1 MVDNYPQKRRPGRPL
16 AFDPEAALDAATLV
30 FWQYGYDRADTETL
44 AKAMGVTKPS
54 IYGTFGSKEQLYLKS
69 LQRYMDTIGGR
80 AMVALANA
88 ETIQAGVRA
97 FFDEL
102 LANIA
107 GQHGVTGCMINAAT
121 SQCSSA
127 MPNVAAFLGQGLQQT
142 DDAFAAYFQKAVD
155 EGVLPCDFPV
165 VERAQ
170 IMCDLMHGLS
180 VRARAGGAKLAL
192 ERSADAAVT
201 AILQT

>member
-1 MVDNYPQKRRPGRPL
+1 MVGNYSQKRRPGRPL
-16 AFDPEAALDAATLV
+16 AFDPEAALDAAALV
-30 FWQYGYDRADTETL
+30 FWQNGYDRADTETL

-69 LQRYMDTIGGR
+69 LQRYSDTIGGK
-80 AMVALANA
+80 AMAALTNA

-127 MPNVAAFLGQGLQQT
+127 MPNVAAFLGQGLRQT
-142 DDAFAAYFQKAVD
+142 DDAFSKHFRKAVD
-155 EGVLPCDFPV
+155 VGTLPSNFPII
-165 VERAQ
+165 ERAQ
-170 IMCDLMHGLS
+170 MMCDLMHGLS
-180 VRARAGGAKLAL
+180 ARARAGCAKADL
-192 ERSADAAVT
+192 ERSADAAVA